1 MNIKKI
7 FFAMIVTALLIGSAC
22 AVSTNDFKVDG
33 YNSSYNTDL
42 NSAFVNNNGDSG
54 VSIYKNTNGVYYEY
68 DDDGYYEYDDD
79 GYYEYDDDGYY
90 DYDDDGYYDYDDDG
104 YDDDYYV
111 VNNGG
116 TVYNGIRDDMQLS
129 KNADNTA
136 TFTDYDDAEHGV
148 IEVVEHGGQQYTVVF
163 WAKDM
168 SNINNTAL
176 MSKLNDFNQDNGVAP
191 VAF

>member
-7 FFAMIVTALLIGSAC
+7 FFALIVTSLLIGSVC
-22 AVSTNDFKVDG
+22 AASINDFKVDG

-54 VSIYKNTNGVYYEY
+54 VSIYKNTN
-68 DDDGYYEYDDD
+68 DAR
-79 GYYEYDDDGYY
+79 YY
-90 DYDDDGYYDYDDDG
+90 DYDDDGYYDYDDAYNHD
-104 YDDDYYV
+104 YDDDYAV
-111 VNNGG
+111 QNGG
-116 TVYNGIRDDMQLS
+116 SVYNGIRDDMQIS

-136 TFTDYDDAEHGV
+136 TYTDHDDAEHGIV
-148 IEVVEHGGQQYTVVF
+148 EVVQLGGDQYTVVF
-163 WAKDM
+163 WAKDA

-176 MSKLNDFNQDNGVAP
+176 MSKLTNFNKDNGVTP

>member
-68 DDDGYYEYDDD
+68 DDDGYYEY
-79 GYYEYDDDGYY
+79 GDDGYY